1 MAQKCNTIFAV
12 NRARMPLHLLKLCV
26 GVDDVDQLRRSQ
38 DARTRRGERLVHV
51 TRNRPRRDTEVLDGG
66 SLYWVIRRIVAVRQ
80 QIIGLEE
87 VNGSD
92 GIRRCAIIL
101 HPDLVLTMPQPR
113 RPHQGWRY
121 LEDDVAP
128 ADAPK
133 GGPAADFPS
142 DMAAELREL
151 GLL

>member
-1 MAQKCNTIFAV
+1 MTV
-12 NRARMPLHLLKLCV
+12 HLLKLCV

-38 DARTRRGERLVHV
+38 EIRTARGERLVHV
-51 TRNRPRRDTEVLDGG
+51 TRNRPRRDGEVLDGG
-66 SLYWVIRRIVAVRQ
+66 SLYWVIKRIVAVRQ

-87 VNGSD
+87 VHGED
-92 GIRRCAIIL
+92 GVKRCAIIL

-121 LEDDVAP
+121 LEEDVAP
-128 ADAPK
+128 GDAPK
-133 GGPAADFPS
+133 GGPAADMPTE
-142 DMAAELREL
+142 MAAELRSL

>member
-1 MAQKCNTIFAV
+1 
-12 NRARMPLHLLKLCV
+12 MPLHLLKLCV

-38 DARTRRGERLVHV
+38 EARTARGERLVHV
-51 TRNRPRRDTEVLDGG
+51 TRNRPRRDAEVLDSG
-66 SLYWVIRRIVAVRQ
+66 SLYWVIKRIVAVRQ
-80 QIIGLEE
+80 RIIGLEE
-87 VNGSD
+87 VHGSD
-92 GIRRCAIIL
+92 GIKRCAIIL

-128 ADAPK
+128 GDAPK
-133 GGPAADFPS
+133 GGPAADMPTE
-142 DMAAELREL
+142 MAAELRNL

>member
-1 MAQKCNTIFAV
+1 
-12 NRARMPLHLLKLCV
+12 MPLHLLKLCV

-38 DARTRRGERLVHV
+38 AARSKRGERLVHV
-51 TRNRPRRDTEVLDGG
+51 TRHRPRRDTEVLDGG
-66 SLYWVIRRIVAVRQ
+66 SLYWVIRRVISVRQ

-87 VNGSD
+87 VNGQD

-121 LEDDVAP
+121 FEDEVAP

-133 GGPAADFPS
+133 SGPAADFPAE
-142 DMAAELREL
+142 MAAELREL

>member
-1 MAQKCNTIFAV
+1 
-12 NRARMPLHLLKLCV
+12 MPLHLLKLCV
-26 GVDDVDQLRRSQ
+26 GVDDVDQLRQSQ
-38 DARTRRGERLVHV
+38 QRRTKRGERLVHV
-51 TRNRPRRDTEVLDGG
+51 TRHRPRRDDEVLDGG
-66 SLYWVIRRIVAVRQ
+66 SLYWVIRRVISVRQ
-80 QIIGLEE
+80 RIIGLEE
-87 VNGSD
+87 VHGTD

-121 LEDDVAP
+121 FEEDVAP

-133 GGPAADFPS
+133 GGSEADFPPE
-142 DMAAELREL
+142 MAAELREL